1 MTSEYTASF
10 SAANF
15 DAEVLGSDQP
25 VLVDFYADWC
35 QPCRALGPT
44 VDELAGEFAGRVKV
58 GAVDVDAE
66 SSLAQDYD
74 IQPATPE
81 TRDRFIE
88 AVNQH
93 FLPAQAKA
101 GGTLV
106 AAWFSYSGWFYRI
119 TQLIEFDDLTAY
131 DGFRQNGQF

>member
-1 MTSEYTASF
+1 MTSENTASF

-15 DAEVLGSDQP
+15 NTEVLGSDQP

-74 IQPATPE
+74 VHSIPTLLLFKNGE
-81 TRDRFIE
+81 IVGKF
-88 AVNQH
+88 V
-93 FLPAQAKA
+93 
-101 GGTLV
+101 GLV
-106 AAWFSYSGWFYRI
+106 ARDELAEALER
-119 TQLIEFDDLTAY
+119 LAA
-131 DGFRQNGQF
+131 